1 MTATILVTGSGGVG
15 KTTFSAALAVAA
27 ARRGVRTLVVAVDP
41 ARRLAAALGIDDL
54 GDEPQPHDEEP
65 SLWAAMLD
73 SKASWRAV
81 AMRHADP
88 EVATRLADNEFF
100 AAASE
105 HFPASQSYAAAD
117 QAATF
122 VQARAWDLV
131 VIDTP
136 PSGGGIDFFTAPAQM
151 ADLVG
156 GRLLRWITGGPLPG
170 RRFFYDRA
178 ARPMLRVADSILG
191 SGLLE
196 RVSEFLVDLRTT
208 YDGVARRGREIEGV
222 LREASILVITTA
234 DPAPVGEA
242 VRFYRQLPELASVP
256 KAVVFNRS
264 LPRSWASVAP
274 TRAMPAAVSR
284 LVDQW
289 SAETVR
295 QSDAR
300 EEFSARYGARVAT
313 VPWQSKTPTDLDG
326 LEALVDAAEGIPW
339 SELIPSDAI
348 AGASEKW

>member
-1 MTATILVTGSGGVG
+1 MTTTVLVTGAGGVG
-15 KTTFSAALAVAA
+15 KTTVAAALAVNA
-27 ARRGVRTLVVAVDP
+27 ARQGVRTLVVTVDP
-41 ARRLAAALGIDDL
+41 ARRLASALGAANL
-54 GDEPQPHDEEP
+54 GDEPQPHEDEP
-65 SLWAAMLD
+65 NLWAAMLD
-73 SKASWRAV
+73 SAASWRAV

-100 AAASE
+100 QAASE
-105 HFPASQSYAAAD
+105 HFPASQAYAAAD

-122 VQARAWDLV
+122 VQARAWDM
-131 VIDTP
+131 VIVDTP

-178 ARPMLRVADSILG
+178 ARPVLRMADSLLG

-196 RVSEFLVDLRTT
+196 RVSEFLLDLRTT
-208 YDGVARRGREIEGV
+208 YDGVARRGREIEVV
-222 LREASILVITTA
+222 LREALILVVTTA

-256 KAVVFNRS
+256 AAVVFNRA
-264 LPRSWASVAP
+264 LPREWAGIAPDPGLPADVA
-274 TRAMPAAVSR
+274 R
-284 LVDQW
+284 LVEQW

-295 QSDAR
+295 QADAR
-300 EEFSARYGARVAT
+300 EEFSTRYGATVAT
-313 VPWQSKTPTDLDG
+313 IPWRSNPPTDLSG
-326 LEALVDAAEGIPW
+326 LASLLDDSEGIPW
-339 SELIPSDAI
+339 DRLLP
-348 AGASEKW
+348 